1 MADEAQSD
9 RGPFLAKAY
18 RKHGASTDY
27 RKYGADV
34 SPPPNDACRGCS
46 IEKV

>member
-1 MADEAQSD
+1 MADEARSD
-9 RGPFLAKAY
+9 RGPFLAKVY
-18 RKHGASTDY
+18 RKHGASTDD

-34 SPPPNDACRGCS
+34 SPPPNDASRGSS